1 MKQLRLDNWVDA
13 KSNCDNHPSFF
24 KSIYQHLLDSFPTNL
39 SFATSPSSKLRKI
52 DPFLYITQVTFRT
65 EKKLPPSVGTDRCY
79 WGNKRFELRS
89 QGAGDD
95 AWTTHC
101 EGRVEQSGGGARS
114 AEEVDAQCLWWTW
127 WLGLDWLVGDH
138 LVVKKMEVKFMNILL
153 YPLSTCFFVGFSR

>member
-13 KSNCDNHPSFF
+13 KSNVTIIQSFF
-24 KSIYQHLLDSFPTNL
+24 ESMHQHLLDSFPTNL
-39 SFATSPSSKLRKI
+39 SFATSPSSKVTEI
-52 DPFLYITQVTFRT
+52 HPFLYITQVTFRT
-65 EKKLPPSVGTDRCY
+65 QKNSHHRCY

-101 EGRVEQSGGGARS
+101 EGRVEQSGGGARA

-127 WLGLDWLVGDH
+127 WLHLMGGVGLIDWRTFGGEKDGGEIHEHFTHYQHV
-138 LVVKKMEVKFMNILL
+138 
-153 YPLSTCFFVGFSR
+153 FFVRFSR